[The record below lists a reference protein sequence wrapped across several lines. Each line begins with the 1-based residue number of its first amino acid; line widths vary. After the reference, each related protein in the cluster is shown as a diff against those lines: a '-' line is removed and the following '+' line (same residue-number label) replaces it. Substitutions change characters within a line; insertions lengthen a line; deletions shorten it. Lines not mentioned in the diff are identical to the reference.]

1 MPSRSSPLSA
11 DSTGSKPNAIHPRPW
26 TDSWFFFDTNIFVY
40 AVSAAEED
48 REKRRIARVLLADE
62 EFSLSLQVVQEF
74 INTCLNKIRLGQ
86 SREAIA
92 ETVDLLLA
100 YPCHRASPTL
110 IRHAFDLQ
118 GRYKISYWDAAILA
132 ASAEL
137 GCTTLY
143 TEDLNHG
150 QTYESVQ
157 VINPFV

>member
-1 MPSRSSPLSA
+1 M
-11 DSTGSKPNAIHPRPW
+11 AI
-26 TDSWFFFDTNIFVY
+26 
-40 AVSAAEED
+40 ED
-48 REKRRIARVLLADE
+48 QDKRGIARALLAGED
-62 EFSLSLQVVQEF
+62 FALSLQVVQEF
-74 INTCLNKIRLGQ
+74 INTCSNKTRLGQ
-86 SREAIA
+86 SREAIT

-100 YPCHRASPTL
+100 YPCHSPSPSL
-110 IRHAFDLQ
+110 VRHAFALQ

-132 ASAEL
+132 AATEI